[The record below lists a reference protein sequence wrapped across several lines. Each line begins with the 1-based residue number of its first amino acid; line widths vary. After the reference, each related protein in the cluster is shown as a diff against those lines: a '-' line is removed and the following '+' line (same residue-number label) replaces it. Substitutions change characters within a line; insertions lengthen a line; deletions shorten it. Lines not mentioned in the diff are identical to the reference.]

1 MPEEQGQGSSRGGK
15 TRAKEKDRG
24 SRDPSYGDYKD
35 DIMGLT
41 SGTGTGNAS
50 EGKGGSGINRV
61 NRQDCVMEKPTK
73 GTSSLADVGD
83 DRIKHLESQVTSI
96 QNTLADLVSTIKAGV
111 GLGSSGLHSSMSPS
125 VRQGFD
131 HDPSPLPNANAYISP
146 ASSGAYGYASTSYHN
161 IPSGPI
167 GTIPGYSTLQNYPL
181 PHQIRGESGTIDS
194 SYSTS
199 RQEISGGP
207 HLAHGGSASG
217 GMAGGRPSG
226 GIPNG
231 PGAPMRASSLSST
244 SSGHGLS
251 HGAGNQAFNISNT
264 RGSNANAV
272 HLHRSSQNAYPHP
285 EQSSSRLDAI
295 LMNSG
300 PDLKDSFAWSLNN
313 VNNQSSVPGA
323 YIRAREGFPTNPS
336 PDALPL
342 HPQPPAT
349 PGGAKP
355 KSGSG
360 VNTANRSGGGTTP
373 SGSDVDEEADSLAAA
388 SIMDPL
394 GSMSSMAG
402 LAEAAVERAR
412 AEKLLM
418 LSHHRQDGDAARR
431 GSDILS
437 MGREG
442 DSHEADV
449 KALDFGAKPSDH
461 VDSDQPRKRRRLDS
475 STGPTEGKSFAIP
488 IDPALMQPPTPL
500 GSNNSYQYQGPEN
513 IPRGVIESRRY
524 GKGKQQVKSHVH
536 AFPDIVDLGLVSE
549 TEARE
554 LFDLFFSGSS
564 NFLPVYDSTYDTWD
578 DLRMRSPFSISAIVA
593 VGARVRD
600 GGGPMSSTQRIAL
613 DHSRKIALG
622 TMFTPVTRIEAV
634 QSMIVLA
641 AFSDQGWLPTGHA
654 VRMALDMELNHCFM
668 KLLRDNMGQG
678 KTPDQLDSDRDLV
691 VGARVWFCL
700 YMIEH
705 QMSYGTGRPAIL
717 REDESIAQCRRF
729 LEHPLSIISDVRL
742 ISTVECIALRAP
754 LHVLLTSS
762 PEDPVDQMTVAR
774 LQQANYDLDRW
785 QNYWDRVLAERFNK
799 DEGDFFRESL
809 AAQREYSS
817 LFINSQLLRGVKEAA
832 DVRKMPQDKRD
843 LAIRAMRNAQTC
855 LDIAIRGKNYRSGLR
870 FAVHYTHVC
879 AAFAASFLI
888 RIARLFPRELD
899 LKKTAKDVEELASV
913 LEKVPAGR
921 YARSLRLI
929 LRRARKQKFIPPP
942 SMPGS
947 PNKFHMPIGSSGLRP
962 LSTIP
967 KPAYG
972 NNGPTNATS
981 ILHSTLM
988 PNAGLAP
995 PSVQQPSPGNSLS
1008 GTLGTG
1014 RNESP
1019 QSNPE
1024 SYEYDW
1030 NFAQELLNRADID
1043 MRINTLGNGVHYND
1057 PNFLQGVPSDQTYE
1071 LPPDMWW

>member
-1 MPEEQGQGSSRGGK
+1 
-15 TRAKEKDRG
+15 
-24 SRDPSYGDYKD
+24 
-35 DIMGLT
+35 
-41 SGTGTGNAS
+41 
-50 EGKGGSGINRV
+50 
-61 NRQDCVMEKPTK
+61 
-73 GTSSLADVGD
+73 
-83 DRIKHLESQVTSI
+83 
-96 QNTLADLVSTIKAGV
+96 
-111 GLGSSGLHSSMSPS
+111 
-125 VRQGFD
+125 
-131 HDPSPLPNANAYISP
+131 
-146 ASSGAYGYASTSYHN
+146 
-161 IPSGPI
+161 
-167 GTIPGYSTLQNYPL
+167 
-181 PHQIRGESGTIDS
+181 
-194 SYSTS
+194 
-199 RQEISGGP
+199 
-207 HLAHGGSASG
+207 
-217 GMAGGRPSG
+217 MA
-226 GIPNG
+226 
-231 PGAPMRASSLSST
+231 
-244 SSGHGLS
+244 
-251 HGAGNQAFNISNT
+251 
-264 RGSNANAV
+264 
-272 HLHRSSQNAYPHP
+272 
-285 EQSSSRLDAI
+285 EQSSSRSDAI

-342 HPQPPAT
+342 NPPPPAT

-418 LSHHRQDGDAARR
+418 LSHHRREEETARR
-431 GSDILS
+431 GSDNLG

-442 DSHEADV
+442 DLRDGDV
-449 KALDFGAKPSDH
+449 KALDFSAKSTDPLDPDH
-461 VDSDQPRKRRRLDS
+461 PRKRRRLDS
-475 STGPTEGKSFAIP
+475 STGPAEGKSFAIP
-488 IDPALMQPPTPL
+488 IDPALMQPPTP
-500 GSNNSYQYQGPEN
+500 NNPYHQPGPEN

-524 GKGKQQVKSHVH
+524 GKGKQQVRSHVH

-564 NFLPVYDSTYDTWD
+564 NFLPVHDPTYDTWD

-593 VGARVRD
+593 AGARVRD

-678 KTPDQLDSDRDLV
+678 KTPDQLESDRDLV

-870 FAVHYTHVC
+870 FG
-879 AAFAASFLI
+879 
-888 RIARLFPRELD
+888 E
-899 LKKTAKDVEELASV
+899 
-913 LEKVPAGR
+913 
-921 YARSLRLI
+921 
-929 LRRARKQKFIPPP
+929 
-942 SMPGS
+942 
-947 PNKFHMPIGSSGLRP
+947 
-962 LSTIP
+962 
-967 KPAYG
+967 
-972 NNGPTNATS
+972 
-981 ILHSTLM
+981 
-988 PNAGLAP
+988 
-995 PSVQQPSPGNSLS
+995 
-1008 GTLGTG
+1008 
-1014 RNESP
+1014 
-1019 QSNPE
+1019 
-1024 SYEYDW
+1024 
-1030 NFAQELLNRADID
+1030 
-1043 MRINTLGNGVHYND
+1043 
-1057 PNFLQGVPSDQTYE
+1057 
-1071 LPPDMWW
+1071 

>member
-1 MPEEQGQGSSRGGK
+1 MPEGNGSAQAAQGSNRAGK
-15 TRAKEKDRG
+15 GRAKEKDRG
-24 SRDPSYGDYKD
+24 SRDPSYGDCKD
-35 DIMGLT
+35 DVIGSL
-41 SGTGTGNAS
+41 GGGATGSAS

-61 NRQDCVMEKPTK
+61 N
-73 GTSSLADVGD
+73 L
-83 DRIKHLESQVTSI
+83 
-96 QNTLADLVSTIKAGV
+96 STIKAGV
-111 GLGSSGLHSSMSPS
+111 GLGNSGMHSSASPS
-125 VRQGFD
+125 VRPGFD
-131 HDPSPLPNANAYISP
+131 TDPSPLPAANAYISP
-146 ASSGAYGYASTSYHN
+146 ASSGAYGYGPPAYHN
-161 IPSGPI
+161 APPAPL
-167 GTIPGYSTLQNYPL
+167 GTIPGYSTLQN
-181 PHQIRGESGTIDS
+181 HAIAQHTSGEPGS
-194 SYSTS
+194 
-199 RQEISGGP
+199 SGGLYFAGRQDVP
-207 HLAHGGSASG
+207 AAPNVSQGVSGSG
-217 GMAGGRPSG
+217 GLSGGRSG
-226 GIPNG
+226 GGMTSG
-231 PGAPMRASSLSST
+231 PEGLMRAR
-244 SSGHGLS
+244 
-251 HGAGNQAFNISNT
+251 NQAFNISNT
-264 RGSNANAV
+264 RGSNPSSVNI
-272 HLHRSSQNAYPHP
+272 HRSSQNAYPSYSTLPEHP
-285 EQSSSRLDAI
+285 PIRTNPMS
-295 LMNSG
+295 MNTG
-300 PDLKDSFAWSLNN
+300 PELKDSFAWSLNN

-323 YIRAREGFPTNPS
+323 YIQAREGFPTNPS
-336 PDALPL
+336 PDALPI
-342 HPQPPAT
+342 PPPPAT
-349 PGGAKP
+349 PGGSKTRP
-355 KSGSG
+355 GSG
-360 VNTANRSGGGTTP
+360 ANTGGGTTP
-373 SGSDVDEEADSLAAA
+373 SGSDVEDEADPLAPA

-412 AEKLLM
+412 AEKLFVLQNQ
-418 LSHHRQDGDAARR
+418 RQDEETSR
-431 GSDILS
+431 
-437 MGREG
+437 REG
-442 DSHEADV
+442 DNLGMGRSRDSREEEI
-449 KALDFGAKPSDH
+449 KSLDFGAKPM
-461 VDSDQPRKRRRLDS
+461 DSGDTDQPRKRRRLDS
-475 STGPTEGKSFAIP
+475 ATGPVEGKSFAIP

-500 GSNNSYQYQGPEN
+500 GSNNQYHTQPPEN
-513 IPRGVIESRRY
+513 LPRGVIESRRY
-524 GKGKQQVKSHVH
+524 GKGKQKVRSHVH

-564 NFLPVYDSTYDTWD
+564 NFLPVYDPTYDSWD

-593 VGARVRD
+593 TGARVRD
-600 GGGPMSSTQRIAL
+600 GGGPMSKTHRLAL

-678 KTPDQLDSDRDLV
+678 KTPDQLEADRDLV

-754 LHVLLTSS
+754 LHVVLTSS

-947 PNKFHMPIGSSGLRP
+947 PNKSHMPIGSSGLRP
-962 LSTIP
+962 LSTMS
-967 KPAYG
+967 KPAFG
-972 NNGPTNATS
+972 NNGANTSTS

-995 PSVQQPSPGNSLS
+995 LGGQQASPGNSLP
-1008 GTLGTG
+1008 GTLAGG

-1030 NFAQELLNRADID
+1030 NFAQELLNRAGMPLEENTQLPLFLNGESLGNAGEGNPNPMMGLETFFLPPEID
-1043 MRINTLGNGVHYND
+1043 LRINTLGNGVHYND
-1057 PNFLQGVPSDQTYE
+1057 PNFLQGVPPDQTYE